1 MAHMEPT
8 YKAPQIDALLSEIIF
23 NGKDRATCV
32 REGTCVTCDAQ
43 GIVATSFRDD
53 VSRKEYQ
60 ISGMC
65 QSCQDEVFG
74 GEEEPESD
82 PWDNEWADD
91 DALGSAGMGTDEYYF

>member
-1 MAHMEPT
+1 MVHMQPT

-32 REGTCVTCDAQ
+32 REGTCVTCDAK
-43 GIVATSFRDD
+43 GIIATSFRDD

-65 QSCQDEVFG
+65 QSCQDEVF
-74 GEEEPESD
+74 SD
-82 PWDNEWADD
+82 GHD
-91 DALGSAGMGTDEYYF
+91 FF